1 MNEASFIL
9 FRTTQTKTNSR
20 DQLLKQYLYLTIEK
34 QIADYGECFELYYK
48 PNYFMKIYVK
58 NMACESCK
66 IVVKEA
72 LKELDISPVKVELG
86 EIETKED
93 LSDEE
98 KKLLNKKIKTAGLEL
113 LENKQG
119 VLIEKIRKVI
129 FDYVY
134 KSDEKPNVKFSVL
147 LSEELNHNYNYLAN
161 FFSEVE
167 ATTIEQFIL
176 ALKIER
182 IKELIIFGEDTLS
195 EIAYKLHYSSVAH
208 LSAQFKKITGLTPSH
223 FRALKEKRRITIQN
237 I

>member
-1 MNEASFIL
+1 
-9 FRTTQTKTNSR
+9 
-20 DQLLKQYLYLTIEK
+20 
-34 QIADYGECFELYYK
+34 
-48 PNYFMKIYVK
+48 MKIYVK

-66 IVVKEA
+66 IVVKKA
-72 LKELDISPVKVELG
+72 LNELDISPVKVELG
-86 EIETKED
+86 EIETKQD
-93 LSDEE
+93 LTIEE
-98 KKLLNKKIKTAGLEL
+98 KKELNNKIKSAGLEL
-113 LENKQG
+113 LEKKQG

-129 FDYVY
+129 YNYVY
-134 KSDEKPNVKFSVL
+134 KSDEKPNIKFSVL

-176 ALKIER
+176 SLKIER

-195 EIAYKLHYSSVAH
+195 EIAHKLHYSSVAH